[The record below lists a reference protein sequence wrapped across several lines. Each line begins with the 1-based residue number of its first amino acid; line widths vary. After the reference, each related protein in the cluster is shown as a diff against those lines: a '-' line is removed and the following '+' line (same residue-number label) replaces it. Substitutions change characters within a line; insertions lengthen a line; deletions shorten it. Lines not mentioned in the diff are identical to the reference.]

1 MRAFVKTALD
11 GARRG
16 SRAQYYELLDA
27 IDGLEEADVARDK
40 TMMLEALAE
49 HVSSLDV
56 RVHENLLQKVL
67 RANPWR
73 CRDDV
78 VSLVIVFCVNLVVT
92 HAGSLLQTVLDVL
105 VESFTPPA
113 GYPVEALQEDM
124 DMGRRGGGAGAGAG
138 ASSPTPPPA
147 RAALE
152 GTGGAGSRPASE
164 TTAAIV
170 GAVESILT
178 LVPLAVSVLRP
189 TLLQRLP
196 HKSSHRATQCQY
208 LRAAFRL
215 VETPSGAPLRDV
227 LLQSVVA
234 HMLELDVD
242 IKWEDIRAERPND
255 GDDGGDDDGDDDSDD
270 DADDDDDDD
279 ADGKDGAGIFELED
293 IEKTIEE
300 QLVRQAAAWER
311 GYGMHGGGG
320 MSARGDP
327 GGANYGGYYPDNN
340 HSRPRER
347 G

>member
-1 MRAFVKTALD
+1 MDFAALAGTRAGARAPRPVASQSRHGGGGGGGGGGGDDDDGDSDDDVAAAEIDPETARGLMRAFVKNALD

-113 GYPVEALQEDM
+113 GYPVEALEEDM

-138 ASSPTPPPA
+138 AS
-147 RAALE
+147 
-152 GTGGAGSRPASE
+152 
-164 TTAAIV
+164 
-170 GAVESILT
+170 
-178 LVPLAVSVLRP
+178 
-189 TLLQRLP
+189 
-196 HKSSHRATQCQY
+196 
-208 LRAAFRL
+208 
-215 VETPSGAPLRDV
+215 
-227 LLQSVVA
+227 
-234 HMLELDVD
+234 
-242 IKWEDIRAERPND
+242 
-255 GDDGGDDDGDDDSDD
+255 
-270 DADDDDDDD
+270 
-279 ADGKDGAGIFELED
+279 
-293 IEKTIEE
+293 
-300 QLVRQAAAWER
+300 
-311 GYGMHGGGG
+311 
-320 MSARGDP
+320 
-327 GGANYGGYYPDNN
+327 
-340 HSRPRER
+340 
-347 G
+347 